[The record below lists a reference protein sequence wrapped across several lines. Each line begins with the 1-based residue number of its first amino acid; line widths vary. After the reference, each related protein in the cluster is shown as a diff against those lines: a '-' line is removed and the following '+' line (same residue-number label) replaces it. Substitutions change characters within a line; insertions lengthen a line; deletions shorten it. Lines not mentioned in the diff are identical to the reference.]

1 MSDAPPLPPAAAAN
15 SESRPWLAAAW
26 MVGAILCFTSLAVAG
41 RELAGELDTFEIMFY
56 RSVLGVGMVVG
67 VAALFRRLHEIKTN
81 RLRTHAVR
89 NVFHFTGQ
97 NLWFFAIT
105 VAPLA
110 QVIALEF
117 TMPLWAMLLAVV
129 VLGERLTGLRVGLAF
144 LGFSG
149 ILIITRPWEGDIS
162 IGVVTAALAAIGF
175 AGSAVWTRLL
185 TRHESATS
193 IVFWLVVMQSVL
205 GLVTAGWDGQIA
217 WPSSVAW
224 PWLWVVAIAGLVA
237 HFCLTKALGHAPATV
252 VIPIDFARLPT
263 VALVGLWLYAEP
275 LDPFVAMGAAIIFAA
290 AWGSIRAES
299 RDARRR
305 STRDVAS
312 QGARGPS

>member
-1 MSDAPPLPPAAAAN
+1 MSDVPPVPPAGNAQ
-15 SESRPWLAAAW
+15 SQPLIAAAW

-67 VAALFRRLHEIKTN
+67 VAALFRRLHEIRSD
-81 RLRTHAVR
+81 RLRTHGIR
-89 NVFHFTGQ
+89 NAFHFTGQ
-97 NLWFFAIT
+97 NLWFYAIT

-129 VLGERLTGLRVGLAF
+129 VLGERLTAVRVGLGL

-149 ILIITRPWEGDIS
+149 ILVITRPWEGEIG

-205 GLVTAGWDGQIA
+205 GLITAGWDGQIA
-217 WPSSVAW
+217 WPSAVAW

-237 HFCLTKALGHAPATV
+237 HFCLTKALAHAPATV

-275 LDPFVAMGAAIIFAA
+275 LDPFVALGAAIIFVA
-290 AWGSIRAES
+290 AWGSIRAE
-299 RDARRR
+299 ARQTRR
-305 STRDVAS
+305 HA
-312 QGARGPS
+312 A

>member
-1 MSDAPPLPPAAAAN
+1 MTDAPITPASTVAASA
-15 SESRPWLAAAW
+15 SRPWVAAGW

-56 RSVLGVGMVVG
+56 RSVLGVGMVVA
-67 VAALFRRLHEIKTN
+67 VAAAFG
-81 RLRTHAVR
+81 RLRDIRRDRLGTHAVR
-89 NVFHFTGQ
+89 NAFHFTAQ

-129 VLGERLTGLRVGLAF
+129 VLGERLTGLRMALAL

-149 ILIITRPWEGDIS
+149 ILVITRPWEGEIG

-205 GLVTAGWDGQIA
+205 GLVTAGWDGRIA
-217 WPSSVAW
+217 WPSAEGW
-224 PWLWVVAIAGLVA
+224 PWLWLVAVAGLVA
-237 HFCLTKALGHAPATV
+237 HYCLTRALALAPATV

-275 LDPFVAMGAAIIFAA
+275 LDPFVGLGAAIIFAA
-290 AWGSIRAES
+290 AWGSIRAE
-299 RDARRR
+299 ARAGRP
-305 STRDVAS
+305 RDVAS
-312 QGARGPS
+312 

>member
-1 MSDAPPLPPAAAAN
+1 MSDASPLPPTAPAN
-15 SESRPWLAAAW
+15 AESRPVLAAVW

-56 RSVLGVGMVVG
+56 RSVLGVGMVVA
-67 VAALFRRLHEIKTN
+67 VAGLCRRLNQIRAA
-81 RLRTHAVR
+81 RLGTHALR
-89 NVFHFTGQ
+89 NLFHFTGQ

-129 VLGERLTGLRVGLAF
+129 VLGERLTAVRVGLGV

-149 ILIITRPWEGDIS
+149 ILVITRPWEGDIG
-162 IGVVTAALAAIGF
+162 IGAVTAALAAVGF

-185 TRHESATS
+185 TRHESAVS

-217 WPSSVAW
+217 WPSPAAW
-224 PWLWVVAIAGLVA
+224 PWLWVVAVAGLVA
-237 HFCLTKALGHAPATV
+237 HFCLTKALGLAPATV
-252 VIPIDFARLPT
+252 VVPIDFARLPT

-275 LDPFVAMGAAIIFAA
+275 LDPFVGIGAAIIFAA

-299 RDARRR
+299 REARRR
-305 STRDVAS
+305 AV
-312 QGARGPS
+312 